1 MPKPFDRNQS
11 TKTKTVVTAFTVFC
25 VEQMTVETSES
36 SDDRPTPAA
45 TSNQTSGTER
55 ERLRPSRPVGPG
67 LVSVR
72 EAGNVFSIHSRRKAG

>member
-1 MPKPFDRNQS
+1 MPN
-11 TKTKTVVTAFTVFC
+11 KTKTIVKAFAVFS
-25 VEQMTVETSES
+25 VEQTTEFSET

-45 TSNQTSGTER
+45 TPNQTSGVEAR

-72 EAGNVFSIHSRRKAG
+72 ESNNVFPMRNRRKTA